1 MYQKLLFCS
10 LCAALP
16 LLLSAAPEPAA
27 ASAPQVELNRKGLD
41 ADRFADRAAAETL
54 LKERRNLILKM
65 HQTRMTLIRKD
76 PKLKRIHAQITA
88 LYQELAA
95 GLDNTREMTI
105 LNGELKRLDSKID
118 SLEKK

>member
-10 LCAALP
+10 LCAAFP
-16 LLLSAAPEPAA
+16 LLLSAAPEPPA
-27 ASAPQVELNRKGLD
+27 ASAPQVELNRKGLE
-41 ADRFADRAAAETL
+41 ADRFADRAAAEPL
-54 LKERRNLILKM
+54 LKERKALILKM
-65 HQTRMTLIRKD
+65 HRTRMELIRKD

-95 GLDNTREMTI
+95 SLENTREMTI

>member
-16 LLLSAAPEPAA
+16 LLLSAAPEPAPA
-27 ASAPQVELNRKGLD
+27 APQPQLNRKGLEPE
-41 ADRFADRAAAETL
+41 RFTDPAAAEML
-54 LKERRNLILKM
+54 LNERRTLILKM
-65 HQTRMTLIRKD
+65 HKTRMELIKKD

-95 GLDNTREMTI
+95 GLDASREMTI